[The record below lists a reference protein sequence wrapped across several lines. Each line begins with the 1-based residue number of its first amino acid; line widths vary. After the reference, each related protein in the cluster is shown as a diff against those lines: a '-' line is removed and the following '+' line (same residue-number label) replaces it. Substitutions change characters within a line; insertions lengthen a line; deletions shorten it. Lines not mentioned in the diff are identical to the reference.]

1 MSDHP
6 IPRPMPGPG
15 TFGQRR
21 PDQHAAAPV
30 DDPGEPTQ
38 DAADAANQA
47 ADEAG
52 DVTGDVTGDEH
63 AVESTGHPE
72 VDAVLAS
79 LADLDGR
86 PVAEHVSVFE
96 DAHDRLRSALAD
108 AGNDPSGA

>member
-1 MSDHP
+1 
-6 IPRPMPGPG
+6 MPGPG

-21 PDQHAAAPV
+21 PDPHAAAPA
-30 DDPGEPTQ
+30 DDASEPTQ
-38 DAADAANQA
+38 DAADAASQA

-52 DVTGDVTGDEH
+52 NVTGDEH
-63 AVESTGHPE
+63 VVESTGHPE

-86 PVAEHVSVFE
+86 PVAEHVIVFE
-96 DAHDRLRSALAD
+96 DAHDRLRTALAD

>member
-15 TFGQRR
+15 SFGQRR
-21 PDQHAAAPV
+21 PDQPV
-30 DDPGEPTQ
+30 ARPTDDASDPGEPSQ
-38 DAADAANQA
+38 DVADP
-47 ADEAG
+47 
-52 DVTGDVTGDEH
+52 TGDVGADDGLG
-63 AVESTGHPE
+63 STGHPE

-96 DAHDRLRSALAD
+96 DAHDRLRTALAD

>member
-21 PDQHAAAPV
+21 PDQHAAAPA
-30 DDPGEPTQ
+30 DDPSEPTQ
-38 DAADAANQA
+38 DVADAASQA

-52 DVTGDVTGDEH
+52 DVAGDEH
-63 AVESTGHPE
+63 VVESTGHPE

-96 DAHDRLRSALAD
+96 DAHDRLRTALAD

>member
-1 MSDHP
+1 
-6 IPRPMPGPG
+6 MPGPG

-21 PDQHAAAPV
+21 PDQQATAPAH
-30 DDPGEPTQ
+30 DPSEPAQ
-38 DAADAANQA
+38 DVADP
-47 ADEAG
+47 ADG
-52 DVTGDVTGDEH
+52 DVVG
-63 AVESTGHPE
+63 STGHPE

-96 DAHDRLRSALAD
+96 DAHDRLRTALAD